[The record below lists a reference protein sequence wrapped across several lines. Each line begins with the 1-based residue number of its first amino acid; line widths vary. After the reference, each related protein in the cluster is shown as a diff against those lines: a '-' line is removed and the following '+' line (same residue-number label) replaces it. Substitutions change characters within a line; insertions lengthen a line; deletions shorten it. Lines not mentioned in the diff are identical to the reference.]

1 MRRRRRSR
9 RPPQVRLFQCPVCGN
24 LSTATKAMGRTAP
37 GHIKTMYCYGCKAVS
52 DMVQIE

>member
-1 MRRRRRSR
+1 MNNLK
-9 RPPQVRLFQCPVCGN
+9 PCPVCGS
-24 LSTATKAMGRTAP
+24 LSPATKAMGRTAP